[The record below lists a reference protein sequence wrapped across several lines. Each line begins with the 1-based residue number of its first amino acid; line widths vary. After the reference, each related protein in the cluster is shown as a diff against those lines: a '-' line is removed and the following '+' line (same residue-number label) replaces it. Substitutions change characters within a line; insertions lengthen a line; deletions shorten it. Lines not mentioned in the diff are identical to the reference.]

1 MDSRVRISHT
11 ATRESE
17 MAENTINVESGRAFF
32 QNLLCALDL
41 SGMSATRNRNTE
53 ERSPG
58 LTPIDSPSPSSPL
71 SDRYEPDSTTG
82 RLPVQ
87 DDEDQEDEGNTSNER
102 PSSKKHKR

>member
-1 MDSRVRISHT
+1 
-11 ATRESE
+11 
-17 MAENTINVESGRAFF
+17 MAENLIDVEKGREFF

-41 SGMSATRNRNTE
+41 SGVSAADNRNTE

-58 LTPIDSPSPSSPL
+58 LTPIDSPSPSSPV

-87 DDEDQEDEGNTSNER
+87 DEDDKEDEDAASKNG
-102 PSSKKHKR
+102 PSSKKNKR